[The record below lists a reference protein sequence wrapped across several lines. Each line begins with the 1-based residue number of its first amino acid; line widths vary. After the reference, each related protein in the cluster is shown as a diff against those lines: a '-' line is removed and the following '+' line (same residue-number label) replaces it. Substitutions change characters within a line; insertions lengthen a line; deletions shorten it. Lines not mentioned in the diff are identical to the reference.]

1 MQATERAWGAR
12 GFRHM
17 IDWKIQSRARACQAC
32 ARPFVEK
39 QLYYTLLLDK
49 RNILERS
56 DVCAACWE
64 AQYAEGAHDRK
75 GFLSFW
81 HGVYNAPTPPPAEA
95 IRKESAETLLRKLV
109 QSADPAHG
117 PACFILAVMLE
128 RKRILRVK
136 AQTTLDGRRQ
146 IVYEHP
152 REGDLFQITDPN
164 LQLQQLEAVQR
175 QVADLLEHGLPDSGE
190 NPPQSAPVLAAT
202 EAAEDQESE
211 TVSES
216 APEPAPDLASV
227 NPVEP
232 GPEATPGAVVDQTPP
247 PPA

>member
-1 MQATERAWGAR
+1 MRTTKRAWGAR

-49 RNILERS
+49 RNILERL

-64 AQYAEGAHDRK
+64 AQYADGAHDRK

-109 QSADPAHG
+109 QSGDPAYG

-136 AQTTLDGRRQ
+136 AQATLDGRRQ

-152 REGDLFQITDPN
+152 KEGDLFQITDPN
-164 LQLQQLEAVQR
+164 LQLQQLEVIQR

-190 NPPQSAPVLAAT
+190 IPPAAAVEQTPSEAPSDQTPATAPDAADQQTPAAT
-202 EAAEDQESE
+202 VGQ
-211 TVSES
+211 
-216 APEPAPDLASV
+216 APEVAP
-227 NPVEP
+227 E
-232 GPEATPGAVVDQTPP
+232 TAVAQTPP
-247 PPA
+247 PSA

>member
-1 MQATERAWGAR
+1 
-12 GFRHM
+12 M
-17 IDWKIQSRARACQAC
+17 IDWKIQSRARVCQAC
-32 ARPFVEK
+32 ARPFAEK
-39 QLYYTLLLDK
+39 QPYYTLLLDK
-49 RNILERS
+49 RNTLERL

-64 AQYAEGAHDRK
+64 AQYAGGAHDRK

-81 HGVYNAPTPPPAEA
+81 QGVFNAPTPPPAEA

-109 QSADPAHG
+109 QSGDPAHG

-175 QVADLLEHGLPDSGE
+175 QVADLLEHGLPDAIE
-190 NPPQSAPVLAAT
+190 NPPEAAVEQTPADAPVDPASDATSVLPEEPAREPAHAT
-202 EAAEDQESE
+202 EAGQTSE
-211 TVSES
+211 TV
-216 APEPAPDLASV
+216 
-227 NPVEP
+227 
-232 GPEATPGAVVDQTPP
+232 PEAATGTAVSQTPP
-247 PPA
+247 PAA

>member
-1 MQATERAWGAR
+1 MQTTGRAWGAR

-109 QSADPAHG
+109 QSGDPVHG

-152 REGDLFQITDPN
+152 KDGDLFQITDPN

-175 QVADLLEHGLPDSGE
+175 QVADLLEHGLPDSSE
-190 NPPQSAPVLAAT
+190 ISPESAPAPASAEAT
-202 EAAEDQESE
+202 EDQESE
-211 TVSES
+211 TAPES
-216 APEPAPDLASV
+216 APETTPDAAPETPVGQTPESVPEPA
-227 NPVEP
+227 VEP
-232 GPEATPGAVVDQTPP
+232 IPP